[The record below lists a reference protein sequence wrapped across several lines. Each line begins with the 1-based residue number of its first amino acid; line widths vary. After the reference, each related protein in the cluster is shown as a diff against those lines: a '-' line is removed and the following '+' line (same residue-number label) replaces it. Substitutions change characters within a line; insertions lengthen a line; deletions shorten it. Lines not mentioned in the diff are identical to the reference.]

1 MDGCGVDIMLDLNDI
16 NVILADTFFN
26 GDTTIMGLVLYTV
39 VLAIL
44 FGMKR
49 NIFQSLLLS
58 LPMTLVFSFLGI
70 LSTDMTIL
78 LIIVTV
84 LGLGITS
91 TGAFTRK

>member
-1 MDGCGVDIMLDLNDI
+1 MTLNLNDI
-16 NVILADTFFN
+16 NSILADTFFN
-26 GDTTIMGLVLYTV
+26 GDTTVMGIIIYTV

-49 NIFQSLLLS
+49 NVFQSLLLS
-58 LPMTLVFSFLGI
+58 LPITLVFSFLGI

-84 LGLGITS
+84 LGLAITS
-91 TGAFTRK
+91 SSALSRK

>member
-1 MDGCGVDIMLDLNDI
+1 MTLNLNDI
-16 NVILADTFFN
+16 NSILADTFFN
-26 GDTTIMGLVLYTV
+26 GDTTVMGIIIYTV

-49 NIFQSLLLS
+49 NVFQSLLLS

-84 LGLGITS
+84 LGLAITS
-91 TGAFTRK
+91 SSALSRK